1 MVYLKS
7 TVPYE
12 FACDDRSNGFP
23 TSLNGKAF
31 DTGLVI
37 GWLEDDLSCPS
48 PEAIDR
54 HTKNQ
59 LFPSLGSLG
68 SNYI

>member
-1 MVYLKS
+1 MLNKEVL
-7 TVPYE
+7 VPYE
-12 FACDDRSNGFP
+12 FACDDRSNNFP
-23 TSLNGKAF
+23 TTLGGKAH

-54 HTKNQ
+54 HTY
-59 LFPSLGSLG
+59 LC
-68 SNYI
+68 